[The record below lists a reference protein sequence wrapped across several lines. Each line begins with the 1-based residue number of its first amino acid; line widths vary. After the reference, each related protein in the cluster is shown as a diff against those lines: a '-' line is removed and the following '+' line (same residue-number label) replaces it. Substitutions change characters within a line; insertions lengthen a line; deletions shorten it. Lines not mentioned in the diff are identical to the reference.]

1 MGMDVV
7 GNAPSGPKGEYFR
20 ASVWSWHPIVAVMED
35 TCSDF
40 MPESFFEDI
49 SVNCGFGADAKQSKK
64 IAARI
69 VQYLEHN
76 VDGKTLSK
84 ADTSPIGTA
93 MQKLI
98 DQVEKAAGRKPVEPL
113 ILFGVSDEMLSEFA
127 DFLQSC
133 GGFSVH

>member
-7 GNAPSGPKGEYFR
+7 GNSPSEPKGEYFR

-40 MPESFFEDI
+40 MPESFFEDV

-76 VDGKTLSK
+76 VNGKTLSK
-84 ADTSPIGTA
+84 ADTAPIATA
-93 MQKLI
+93 MEKLI
-98 DQVEKAAGRKPVEPL
+98 NQIEKTSGSKPAEPL
-113 ILFGVSDEMLSEFA
+113 VLFEVSDEKLSEFA
-127 DFLQSC
+127 DFLQVC